1 MKSETLVTTLTS
13 LTTAMAVVAPFV
25 VFGFLYVLQVQPQRA
40 AAIEARSRLEAA
52 RYELNRQRLLVA
64 PQSLVTRA
72 SALEEFNARTSE
84 GDRVAE
90 VTRALTGVLSSPSV
104 GGVSNLSIETGAAG
118 DGPRDSMVRAFSRP
132 VVHTPITV
140 TFDARYDQVGR
151 FFWSLRVLPTTF
163 DLQSLELAPAPG
175 SQAGLMRARVSLLA
189 FHRPGAAPRATPS
202 QAVDV
207 ITTPQWARDPFAG
220 TSRPAAPSRRAAN
233 SPAQPAPEVSSILV
247 STGRRIAR
255 VDGRVVRIGDRVRAG
270 VIQAIDADAVWI
282 EGPDG
287 RVRRVALE
295 RPAMRVA
302 RR

>member
-1 MKSETLVTTLTS
+1 
-13 LTTAMAVVAPFV
+13 
-25 VFGFLYVLQVQPQRA
+25 
-40 AAIEARSRLEAA
+40 
-52 RYELNRQRLLVA
+52 
-64 PQSLVTRA
+64 
-72 SALEEFNARTSE
+72 
-84 GDRVAE
+84 
-90 VTRALTGVLSSPSV
+90 LTGVLSSPSV
-104 GGVSNLSIETGAAG
+104 GGASNLSIETGAPG
-118 DGPRDSMVRAFSRP
+118 DGPRDSIVRGFPQP

-189 FHRPGAAPRATPS
+189 FHRPGTAPRATPP

-220 TSRPAAPSRRAAN
+220 TSRPTAPSRRAAI

-255 VDGRVVRIGDRVRAG
+255 VDGRLVRIGDRVQGG

-282 EGPDG
+282 EAPDG

-295 RPAMRVA
+295 RPATRVA